1 MLKLLSSWRRTPD
14 GPGGELIR
22 GWAGLCEEVR
32 RSRVQIWRDIRAG
45 QFPPPIETGP
55 NSIAWFRSEIEAWK
69 RSRPR
74 RTYGSS
80 QTEWSIPRT
89 ASPPVTSGGRSHRDD
104 LRVAAEPGPSLVLHP
119 PATQAESWLHRQYLV
134 QQVHG
139 LGARVMFEL
148 LDEIA
153 RHPGFG
159 DDLNQLLERYAAADG
174 TVRAVA
180 RAPARELRHGGKF
193 SKRTARCRGTVS
205 GRAAPTGCLQG
216 RRQMTANRRPR
227 RVSSDPLY
235 ETSPADGRPVDH
247 DGCDSAPVDQRKGDP
262 GPEHQRVAQNTQ
274 TRDWAASGERLR
286 DLAARVPATV
296 HP

>member
-1 MLKLLSSWRRTPD
+1 MAVKRNAGTAVVVAPTPD

-22 GWAGLCEEVR
+22 GWAELCEEVR

-89 ASPPVTSGGRSHRDD
+89 ASPPVTSGSRSHRDD
-104 LRVAAEPGPSLVLHP
+104 LSVAAEPEPSLVPHP
-119 PATQAESWLHRQYLV
+119 PATQAESRLHRQYLV

-159 DDLNQLLERYAAADG
+159 DDLNELLERYAAADG

-180 RAPARELRHGGKF
+180 RASARELRPAENSRKEPPDAGG
-193 SKRTARCRGTVS
+193 SYQGEQHPRAVSRG
-205 GRAAPTGCLQG
+205 
-216 RRQMTANRRPR
+216 
-227 RVSSDPLY
+227 
-235 ETSPADGRPVDH
+235 DG
-247 DGCDSAPVDQRKGDP
+247 K
-262 GPEHQRVAQNTQ
+262 
-274 TRDWAASGERLR
+274 
-286 DLAARVPATV
+286 
-296 HP
+296 